1 MKIKSLPII
10 AGVFIAVV
18 MAVQFAI
25 SYYHETRNMM
35 DKLDCELELAQQSFQ
50 FPLYDLHDA
59 AEELRDAVVL
69 SLNNPDDIRE
79 MTLWV
84 LKQHPH
90 IEGCYVNFAPNYYA
104 KKGKYFCVS
113 SFYKNDTINSGEF
126 SGAEYDYFQREWYT
140 GALECDENGYW
151 SSSYRDADLNEMIFT
166 HSLKVEKNGKTVG
179 VIGLDF
185 SIAWTKQLLET
196 IKPSDHAVC
205 RLYSSNGTQIAYVG
219 ENDRLSDEGNRQWII
234 SRRTL
239 FPMDVTLVIAVP
251 KTEILSN
258 VKWLNLFTL
267 ALMFLGLA
275 LLGWIVWRIW
285 KSERQ
290 NEFMQGELRVAN
302 QIQLSM
308 LPHGIL
314 HDKWLEAK
322 GTMIP
327 AREVG
332 GDLYDYCVRGDDLF
346 FLIGD
351 VSGKGVPAAMFMSA
365 TVNLFRS
372 AVQRLD
378 SPRGIME
385 DMNTILSAH
394 NPAMT
399 FVTAFIG
406 KIDLLSGQLIYCNAG
421 HLPPVTQS
429 GELIEVEPNIPL
441 GYDGTYSFIE
451 QCLPM
456 PTDELLILYTDGI
469 TEARNT
475 QHQMLGMKR
484 WIEIVQKGGDL
495 LKQVQA
501 FMADTE
507 QTDDIT
513 LLTILC
519 KSTFKQ
525 TESKP

>member
-1 MKIKSLPII
+1 MKIKSLPIV
-10 AGVFIAVV
+10 AGAFIAVV

-25 SYYHETRNMM
+25 SYYHETQNMM

-90 IEGCYVNFAPNYYA
+90 IEGCYVNFVPNYYS

-140 GALECDENGYW
+140 GALECDANGYW

-166 HSLKVEKNGKTVG
+166 HSLKVEKNGKAVG

-205 RLYSSNGTQIAYVG
+205 RLYSSNGTLIAYVG
-219 ENDRLSDEGNRQWII
+219 ENDRLLDEGNHQWII

-258 VKWLNLFTL
+258 VNWLNLFTL

-290 NEFMQGELRVAN
+290 NEFMQAELRVAN

-314 HDKWLEAK
+314 HDKWLEVK

-332 GDLYDYCVRGDDLF
+332 GDLYDYCVRGNDLF

-385 DMNTILSAH
+385 EMNTILSAH

-406 KIDLLSGQLIYCNAG
+406 KIHIPTGEMRYCNAG
-421 HLPPVTQS
+421 HLPPIRKN
-429 GELIEVEPNIPL
+429 GEMIEVEPNIPL
-441 GYDGTYSFIE
+441 GYDGGFHFVE
-451 QCLPM
+451 QKAQIGK
-456 PTDELLILYTDGI
+456 DELLVLCTDGI
-469 TEARNT
+469 TEARNP
-475 QHQMLGMKR
+475 QHQLLGMKR
-484 WIEIVQKGGDL
+484 WKEIVQKGGDM

-501 FMADTE
+501 FMADAE